1 VHPTTAVA
9 TAFFAAMDRKSL
21 EEAPIAEDS
30 SYESPLT
37 PEPIAGREHLIRFI
51 GAYLPAMKEV
61 RVIRHIA
68 GGDHVATIWQAGRC
82 SGPSRWSTSS
92 GLRLVSS
99 PRFRHF
105 TIRGVS
111 SRASAPD
118 PRQATEAAK

>member
-1 VHPTTAVA
+1 MHPTTAVA
-9 TAFFAAMDRKSL
+9 TAFFAAMERKSL

-68 GGDHVATIWQAGRC
+68 GGDHVATIRQTGTVFGTISLVYVFRVETGLIAAIQA
-82 SGPSRWSTSS
+82 
-92 GLRLVSS
+92 
-99 PRFRHF
+99 FY
-105 TIRGVS
+105 
-111 SRASAPD
+111 D
-118 PRQATEAAK
+118 PRGFIEGFGS

>member
-1 VHPTTAVA
+1 MHPTTAVA
-9 TAFFAAMDRKSL
+9 TAFFAAMERKSL

-68 GGDHVATIWQAGRC
+68 GGDHVATIWQAGTVFGIGTISLVYVFRVEA
-82 SGPSRWSTSS
+82 
-92 GLRLVSS
+92 GLIAAIQA
-99 PRFRHF
+99 FY
-105 TIRGVS
+105 
-111 SRASAPD
+111 D
-118 PRQATEAAK
+118 PRGFIEGFGS